1 MIINDFNYDLE
12 RDIEYS
18 MLVFSFSF
26 IVEWKNS
33 RNATMPVTVI
43 HDQLRCREW
52 HQVKGAVLYSE
63 WKYLYG
69 ELIKF
74 SYL

>member
-12 RDIEYS
+12 YRDIEYS

-43 HDQLRCREW
+43 HDQLRCRE
-52 HQVKGAVLYSE
+52 
-63 WKYLYG
+63 
-69 ELIKF
+69 
-74 SYL
+74 